1 MALQLRLTLVYT
13 VLLVVALVTTG
24 VTGYLIAAHRIYA
37 SVDDSLRLRAEAV
50 AEALEPLGTELSA
63 ADVESNRGELEDLAS
78 TDLVFQ
84 VRSADGAVLYTSA
97 QPASGSLPPPNGQGK
112 VTGGFLTQDVRGH
125 QTRILYQP
133 VVNGASRLATIE
145 VGESLAGANSA
156 LNEIRDIVLVGG
168 LVAVLVTA
176 LSAYRLAGTTL
187 RPVRKVAQVAR
198 DIEGTGDF
206 SRRLDAPAAS
216 SEVAE
221 LVAAFNAMIER
232 LEDTLVQQKSFLAD
246 SSHELRRPLT
256 VLRTN
261 IDILGEHDLSP
272 EERDRCVNEIRAEAQ
287 VMSKLLADLLML
299 AREDTQTVVRAP
311 VDLSGLCER
320 ALARLNPG
328 NGHELTAEIEP
339 RIEVIGDGERLEQMV
354 NNLLENAVQYTPAP
368 QKVRLSLRSSNDH
381 ARLEV
386 SDGGPGI
393 EAAELDL
400 IFERFYRGQSARA
413 SRPDGTGLG
422 LSIVRYVAEAHGGT
436 VSVISKPREGSKFV
450 VDLPLMGRA
459 LRR

>member
-1 MALQLRLTLVYT
+1 MTLQLRLTLVYT
-13 VLLVVALVTTG
+13 VLLVVALVTTD

-37 SVDDSLRLRAEAV
+37 SVDDSLRLRGEAV

-63 ADVESNRGELEDLAS
+63 ADVESNRGELDDLAS

-84 VRSADGAVLYTSA
+84 VRSADGAVLYSSA
-97 QPASGSLPPPNGQGK
+97 QPAGGSLPPPNGQGK
-112 VTGGFLTQDVRGH
+112 VKGGFLTQEVRGH

-133 VVNGASRLATIE
+133 VVNGASRLATVE
-145 VGESLAGANSA
+145 VGESLAGANGA
-156 LNEIRDIVLVGG
+156 LNQIRNIVLVGG

-187 RPVRKVAQVAR
+187 RPVRKVAQAAR

-206 SRRLDAPAAS
+206 SRRLDSPKAS

-232 LEDTLVQQKSFLAD
+232 VEDTLVQQKSFLAD

-261 IDILGEHDLSP
+261 VDILAEHDVSP
-272 EERDRCVNEIRAEAQ
+272 EERERCVNEIRAEAR

-299 AREDTQTVVRAP
+299 ARENSQTVERAP
-311 VDLSGLCER
+311 VDLSRLCER

-328 NGHELTAEIEP
+328 HDHELTAEIEA
-339 RIEVIGDGERLEQMV
+339 RIEVLGDRERLEQMV
-354 NNLLENAVQYTPAP
+354 NNLLENAVQYTPARE
-368 QKVRLSLRSSNDH
+368 KVGLSLRSSNDH
-381 ARLEV
+381 AKLEV
-386 SDGGPGI
+386 TDAGAGI
-393 EAAELDL
+393 EAAELGL

-413 SRPDGTGLG
+413 SRPEGTGLG

-436 VSVISKPREGSKFV
+436 VSVTSNPRKGSTFV
-450 VDLPLMGRA
+450 VDLPLTGGA
-459 LRR
+459 LR

>member
-1 MALQLRLTLVYT
+1 VTLQLRLTLVYT

-37 SVDDSLRLRAEAV
+37 SVDDSLRLRGEAV

-63 ADVESNRGELEDLAS
+63 ADVESNRGELDDLAS

-84 VRSADGAVLYTSA
+84 VRSADGAVLYSSA

-112 VTGGFLTQDVRGH
+112 ITGGFLTQDVRGH
-125 QTRILYQP
+125 ETRILYQP
-133 VVNGASRLATIE
+133 VVNGASRLATVE
-145 VGESLAGANSA
+145 VGESLGGANGA

-187 RPVRKVAQVAR
+187 RPVRKVAQAAR

-206 SRRLDAPAAS
+206 SRRLDAPKAS

-232 LEDTLVQQKSFLAD
+232 VEDTLVQQKSFLAD

-272 EERDRCVNEIRAEAQ
+272 EERERCVNEVRAEAR

-299 AREDTQTVVRAP
+299 ARENSQTVERAP
-311 VDLSGLCER
+311 VDLSRLCER

-328 NGHELTAEIEP
+328 HDHELTAEIEA
-339 RIEVIGDGERLEQMV
+339 RIEVLGDRERLEQMV
-354 NNLLENAVQYTPAP
+354 NNLLENAVQYTPARE
-368 QKVRLSLRSSNDH
+368 KVGLSLRSSNDH
-381 ARLEV
+381 AKLEV
-386 SDGGPGI
+386 TDAGAGI
-393 EAAELDL
+393 EAAELGL
-400 IFERFYRGQSARA
+400 IFERFYRGQSART

-436 VSVISKPREGSKFV
+436 VSVTSNPRKGSTFV
-450 VDLPLMGRA
+450 VDLPLTGGA
-459 LRR
+459 LR

>member
-1 MALQLRLTLVYT
+1 MTLQLRLTLVYT
-13 VLLVVALVTTG
+13 LLLVVALVTTG

-63 ADVESNRGELEDLAS
+63 ADVESNRGELDDLAS

-84 VRSADGAVLYTSA
+84 VRSADGAVLYSSA

-112 VTGGFLTQDVRGH
+112 ITGGFLTQDVRGH
-125 QTRILYQP
+125 ETRILYQP
-133 VVNGASRLATIE
+133 VVNGASRLATVE
-145 VGESLAGANSA
+145 VGESLGGANGA

-187 RPVRKVAQVAR
+187 RPVRKVAQAAR

-206 SRRLDAPAAS
+206 SRRLDAPKAS

-232 LEDTLVQQKSFLAD
+232 VEDTLVQQKSFLAD

-272 EERDRCVNEIRAEAQ
+272 EERERCVNEVRAEAR

-299 AREDTQTVVRAP
+299 ARENSQTVERAP
-311 VDLSGLCER
+311 VDLSRLCER

-328 NGHELTAEIEP
+328 HDHELTAEIEA
-339 RIEVIGDGERLEQMV
+339 RIEVLGDRERLEQMV
-354 NNLLENAVQYTPAP
+354 NNLLENAVQYTPARE
-368 QKVRLSLRSSNDH
+368 KVGLSLRSSNDH
-381 ARLEV
+381 AKLEV
-386 SDGGPGI
+386 TDAGAGI
-393 EAAELDL
+393 EAAELGL
-400 IFERFYRGQSARA
+400 IFERFYRGQSART

-436 VSVISKPREGSKFV
+436 VSVTSNPRKGSTFV
-450 VDLPLMGRA
+450 VDLPLTGGA
-459 LRR
+459 LR